1 MPRIGE
7 ARRSAQRQRILD
19 AAMACFERSGLDKA
33 SMHDIVDESGMSV
46 GAIYRYFDGKEAIVE
61 AVAAERHEYE
71 RALLASA
78 LAGSPDDLPGAAR
91 RFLSDWFD
99 RVTDPDEARRRRV
112 TVYVWANAQHD
123 PRLRRIVAEGLAP
136 LDEVVRLLSDAR
148 ARGLLDPDI
157 DPEAF
162 ARVLLAL
169 VQGFL
174 LQRAWEPDLDAR
186 PYRDAVLT
194 VVDRI
199 LPPSTTVDRSDA
211 RSPRGHG

>member
-7 ARRSAQRQRILD
+7 ARRSAQRRRILD
-19 AAMACFERSGLDKA
+19 AALACFERAGLDGA
-33 SMHDIVDESGMSV
+33 SMHDIVAESGMSV

-61 AVAAERHEYE
+61 AVAAERHEHE
-71 RALLASA
+71 RELLAAA
-78 LAGSPDDLPGAAR
+78 LDGASDDLAGAAR

-99 RVTDPDEARRRRV
+99 WVSDPVEARRRRV
-112 TVYVWANAQHD
+112 TLHVWAHAQHD

-136 LDEVVRLLSDAR
+136 LDDVAALLKEAR
-148 ARGLLDPDI
+148 DRGLLDPGI
-157 DPEAF
+157 DPGAF

-186 PYRDAVLT
+186 AYRDTVLT
-194 VVDRI
+194 IVDLV
-199 LPPSTTVDRSDA
+199 LPGS
-211 RSPRGHG
+211 

>member
-7 ARRSAQRQRILD
+7 ARRSAQRRRILD

-78 LAGSPDDLPGAAR
+78 LAGSPDHLPGAAR

-99 RVTDPDEARRRRV
+99 RVTDPDG
-112 TVYVWANAQHD
+112 TVRWQ
-123 PRLRRIVAEGLAP
+123 
-136 LDEVVRLLSDAR
+136 
-148 ARGLLDPDI
+148 
-157 DPEAF
+157 
-162 ARVLLAL
+162 
-169 VQGFL
+169 
-174 LQRAWEPDLDAR
+174 
-186 PYRDAVLT
+186 
-194 VVDRI
+194 
-199 LPPSTTVDRSDA
+199 
-211 RSPRGHG
+211 RSPGGLVTAL

>member
-7 ARRSAQRQRILD
+7 ARRSAQRRRILD

-99 RVTDPDEARRRRV
+99 RVTDPAEARRRRV

-123 PRLRRIVAEGLAP
+123 PRLRRIVAAGLAP

-148 ARGLLDPDI
+148 ARGPLDPGI

-174 LQRAWEPDLDAR
+174 LQRVWEPDLDAR
-186 PYRDAVLT
+186 PIGMRC
-194 VVDRI
+194 
-199 LPPSTTVDRSDA
+199 
-211 RSPRGHG
+211 

>member
-7 ARRSAQRQRILD
+7 ARRSAQRRRILD

-78 LAGSPDDLPGAAR
+78 IAGSPDDLPGAAR

-148 ARGLLDPDI
+148 ARGLLDPGI

-174 LQRAWEPDLDAR
+174 LQWAWEPDLDAR

-199 LPPSTTVDRSDA
+199 LPPSTTVYRSDA

>member
-7 ARRSAQRQRILD
+7 ARRSAQRRRILD

-174 LQRAWEPDLDAR
+174 LQRVWEPDLDAR
-186 PYRDAVLT
+186 PIGMRC
-194 VVDRI
+194 
-199 LPPSTTVDRSDA
+199 
-211 RSPRGHG
+211 

>member
-1 MPRIGE
+1 
-7 ARRSAQRQRILD
+7 
-19 AAMACFERSGLDKA
+19 
-33 SMHDIVDESGMSV
+33 
-46 GAIYRYFDGKEAIVE
+46 
-61 AVAAERHEYE
+61 
-71 RALLASA
+71 LLASA

-211 RSPRGHG
+211 RGHG

>member
-7 ARRSAQRQRILD
+7 ARRSAQRRRILD

-78 LAGSPDDLPGAAR
+78 IAGSSDDLPGAAR

-123 PRLRRIVAEGLAP
+123 PRLRRIVAEALAP

-148 ARGLLDPDI
+148 GLLDPGI

-174 LQRAWEPDLDAR
+174 LRRAWEPDLDAR

-199 LPPSTTVDRSDA
+199 LPPSTTVCRSDA

>member
-1 MPRIGE
+1 M
-7 ARRSAQRQRILD
+7 
-19 AAMACFERSGLDKA
+19 
-33 SMHDIVDESGMSV
+33 
-46 GAIYRYFDGKEAIVE
+46 
-61 AVAAERHEYE
+61 
-71 RALLASA
+71 
-78 LAGSPDDLPGAAR
+78 
-91 RFLSDWFD
+91 
-99 RVTDPDEARRRRV
+99 
-112 TVYVWANAQHD
+112 WANAQHD

-199 LPPSTTVDRSDA
+199 LPPSTTVYRSDA